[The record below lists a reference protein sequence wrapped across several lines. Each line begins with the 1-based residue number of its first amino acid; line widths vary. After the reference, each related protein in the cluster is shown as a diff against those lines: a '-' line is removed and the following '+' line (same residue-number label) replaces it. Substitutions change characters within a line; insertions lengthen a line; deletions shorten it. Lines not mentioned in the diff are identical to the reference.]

1 MWLQAVLTADDLMH
15 VLHEL
20 TPMRIQLDSDD
31 PARVLHLDPPA
42 EVKFRDGEG
51 ALITT
56 SATLQWDVVGIK
68 VPVVLRAVE
77 VLLIPSIEVDARGAD
92 QLALQARVE
101 RLDLSALPGFV
112 EDKLQG
118 RINQALEN
126 PSAFVRWGF
135 TRTLDFHFHL
145 PAMVQPVRDLR
156 LAARWGALRVS
167 EQGFAMAASFGFLA
181 DLEEAK
187 PAPTPPA

>member
-1 MWLQAVLTADDLMH
+1 MWLQAVLTADDLLH

-20 TPMRIQLDSDD
+20 TPTRIELDDED
-31 PARVLHLDPPA
+31 PARVLHLDPPG

-77 VLLIPSIEVDARGAD
+77 VLLIPSIEVDTRGAD

-101 RLDLSALPGFV
+101 RLDLTALPGFV
-112 EDKLQG
+112 EDKLRA
-118 RINQALEN
+118 RINQALES
-126 PSAFVRWGF
+126 PRAFVRWGF

-145 PAMVQPVRDLR
+145 PASVKPARDLR
-156 LAARWGALRVS
+156 LSARWGALRVS
-167 EQGFAMAASFGFLA
+167 EQGFAMAASFSFVA
-181 DLEEAK
+181 DVQEPEVA
-187 PAPTPPA
+187 ASSV

>member
-1 MWLQAVLTADDLMH
+1 MWLQAVLTADDLLH

-20 TPMRIQLDSDD
+20 TPTRIELDDDD
-31 PARVLHLDPPA
+31 PARVLHLDPPG

-68 VPVVLRAVE
+68 LPVVLRSVD
-77 VLLIPSIEVDARGAD
+77 VLLIPSIEVDPRGVD

-101 RLDLSALPGFV
+101 RLDLTALPGFV
-112 EDKLQG
+112 EDKL
-118 RINQALEN
+118 RARVNQALES
-126 PSAFVRWGF
+126 PRAFVRWGF

-145 PAMVQPVRDLR
+145 PANVKPARDLR
-156 LAARWGALRVS
+156 LSARWGALRVS
-167 EQGFAMAASFGFLA
+167 DQGFAMAASFGFLA
-181 DLEEAK
+181 AEEPEA
-187 PAPTPPA
+187 AADSV

>member
-1 MWLQAVLTADDLMH
+1 MWLQAVLTADDLLH

-20 TPMRIQLDSDD
+20 TPTRIELDDDD
-31 PARVLHLDPPA
+31 PARVLHLDPPG

-77 VLLIPSIEVDARGAD
+77 VLLIPSIEVDARGVD

-101 RLDLSALPGFV
+101 RLDLTALPGFV
-112 EDKLQG
+112 EDKLRA
-118 RINQALEN
+118 RINQALES
-126 PSAFVRWGF
+126 PRAFVRWGF

-145 PAMVQPVRDLR
+145 PASVKPARDLR
-156 LAARWGALRVS
+156 LSARWGALRVS

-181 DLEEAK
+181 AEEPEVAGSV
-187 PAPTPPA
+187 